1 MCNRISSR
9 TFIVIKIPRIEK
21 KPASVGRMTYPRLSY
36 RMTPP
41 VTHLRD
47 PTFDTGADPWND
59 TISNVN

>member
-1 MCNRISSR
+1 
-9 TFIVIKIPRIEK
+9 VIKIPRIEK
-21 KPASVGRMTYPRLSY
+21 KPASVGQMTQPRLSY